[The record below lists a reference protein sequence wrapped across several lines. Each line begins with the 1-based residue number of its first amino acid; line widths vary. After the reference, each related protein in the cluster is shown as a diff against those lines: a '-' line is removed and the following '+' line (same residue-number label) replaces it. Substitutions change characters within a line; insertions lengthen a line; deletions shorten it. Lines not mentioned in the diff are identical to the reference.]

1 MVCVYAGQSS
11 FGIGFIAVSLG
22 YSTERFPLFNDRLKV
37 THSDHPPDL
46 LAFSVIVYLMVQSKI
61 NKVPTPGLFKA
72 IAQDT
77 MYYVLVVF
85 TSHLVFVFFFSF
97 GNVSTLSQFSPF
109 YDSLTPSQSGI
120 TAYTRKFPSFRTHRV

>member
-1 MVCVYAGQSS
+1 MVCTYVGQSS

-22 YSTERFPLFNDRLKV
+22 YSTERFSLFNDHLRD

-61 NKVPTPGLFKA
+61 IKVPTPGLFKT
-72 IAQDT
+72 IAQDS
-77 MYYVLVVF
+77 MYYFLVVF

-97 GNVSTLSQFSPF
+97 ANVSTLSQFSPF
-109 YDSLTPSQSGI
+109 YESLTPLQSGV
-120 TAYTRKFPSFRTHRV
+120 TAYTRNFPSFRTHRV